1 MRSVLLERNWRSLME
16 KVSMERLNAY
26 VLKSEGGRMLIDVE
40 GIIVDLVTVFKLT
53 GKEREELIAMIDEIW
68 PAVKVTI
75 KIPKEEKQ

>member
-1 MRSVLLERNWRSLME
+1 ME